1 MAKNTER
8 FSDRVENYIKF
19 RPDYPLAVL
28 EYLKEKIRF
37 DAKIIVADIGSGTG
51 ISAEMFLHNG
61 NKVYAVE
68 PNKEMRGAADRLLSS
83 YPGYVS
89 VDGTS
94 EATTLP
100 DQCVDLIVAAQAFHW
115 FDRIAFKNEC
125 KRIGRAGAYC
135 LLMWN
140 ERKVESDFEK
150 AYEELLIRYA
160 TDYLKVD
167 HRNIRE
173 NDLVD
178 FFSPASV
185 SSVVLYNEQLFDY
198 EGVKGRLL
206 SSSYA
211 PNVGEPNFEPMIKY
225 LREIFDRYQKDGRVS
240 FSYDCNLFLAEIS

>member
-1 MAKNTER
+1 
-8 FSDRVENYIKF
+8 VENYIKY
-19 RPDYPLAVL
+19 RPDYPSAVL
-28 EYLKEKIRF
+28 EYLRDKTGFSSK
-37 DAKIIVADIGSGTG
+37 DSVADIGSGTG
-51 ISAEMFLHNG
+51 ISAEMFLRNG

-68 PNKEMRGAADRLLSS
+68 PNKEMREAADRLLTS
-83 YPGYVS
+83 YPSYVS

-94 EATTLP
+94 ENTKLS
-100 DQCVDLIVAAQAFHW
+100 DKSIDLIVAAQAFHW
-115 FDRIAFKNEC
+115 FDRSAFKREC
-125 KRIGRAGAYC
+125 KRIGRAGAQC

-150 AYEELLIRYA
+150 AYEGLLIKYA

-173 NDLVD
+173 KDLID
-178 FFSPASV
+178 FFAPAAV

-211 PNVGEPNFEPMIKY
+211 PNSGEPNFAPMIAY
-225 LREIFDRYQKDGRVS
+225 LREIFDRYQIDGRVS
-240 FSYDCNLFLAEIS
+240 FSYDCNLFLAEIC